1 MAWLNLPS
9 ACLHL
14 AMATA
19 LQLPVSGLQ
28 RQGGTGRVMA
38 WLGVA
43 ELMPEQEDHRA
54 HTEAVGPARIPA
66 RQASTHRHVRHRRL
80 VQVVLGVPC
89 HRKLPSCS
97 KSQPKFQIT
106 NDFLVAKLCYSL
118 PRSNI
123 PYLKLP
129 G

>member
-1 MAWLNLPS
+1 MA
-9 ACLHL
+9 AGELHGEL
-14 AMATA
+14 RRR
-19 LQLPVSGLQ
+19 VRQ
-28 RQGGTGRVMA
+28 RVRE
-38 WLGVA
+38 LGVA
-43 ELMPEQEDHRA
+43 EPVAEREDRGA
-54 HTEAVGPARIPA
+54 RVEAVGPAGVPRLGVGA
-66 RQASTHRHVRHRRL
+66 HRHVRHRRL

-89 HRKLPSCS
+89 HRKLPACN